1 MVYVFVSERT
11 VTLESKHI
19 CNKVLKGWYTTT
31 WWHKLDIQASKT
43 VTVNK
48 CDIKSS
54 FTTQLTVMKKN
65 QQSNNPLTAVAILLN
80 MKLLVQ
86 TLASWD
92 NIWRNSVEPNMVFNV
107 VVTSNS
113 HFFGTCDSKA
123 PINWKICGIL
133 CVENIWL
140 DKNRCNAIINMYMS
154 YIHIC

>member
-19 CNKVLKGWYTTT
+19 CNKVLKV
-31 WWHKLDIQASKT
+31 DIQLHDDTNLTYKLQKRWQWT
-43 VTVNK
+43 NVNVE
-48 CDIKSS
+48 SS

-65 QQSNNPLTAVAILLN
+65 QQSNIHLTAVAILLN

-92 NIWRNSVEPNMVFNV
+92 NIWRNSVEPKMVFNV
-107 VVTSNS
+107 IDTSNS
-113 HFFGTCDSKA
+113 HFVGTCDSKA
-123 PINWKICGIL
+123 SINWKMCGIL

-140 DKNRCNAIINMYMS
+140 DKNRCNAVINM
-154 YIHIC
+154 